1 MASHTNHP
9 ARPAPK
15 GRLTQPVT
23 LGLNSASPQTIH
35 RIAMAPLTRMRN
47 QDGTQAPKTELAP
60 EYYQQRASKNG
71 LLITEATFISEE
83 AGGYPNA
90 PGIYSDTQVGKDT
103 TFMVAL
109 LITCKIDRAMDQ
121 SHGSR
126 SRQGRS
132 DLVSRMERDREAMD

>member
-15 GRLTQPVT
+15 GRLTQTVT
-23 LGLNSASPQTIH
+23 LGLNSATPHTIH

-90 PGIYSDTQVGKDT
+90 PGIYSDTQVSRA
-103 TFMVAL
+103 VAINVVARL
-109 LITCKIDRAMDQ
+109 RTLVTDRAVEK
-121 SHGSR
+121 SHGRR
-126 SRQGRS
+126 SRQGRL
-132 DLVSRMERDREAMD
+132 DLVSGTQVGAER